1 MNMIYSVCIND
12 KLVLVDTCGLDGY
25 YGYIWILLLV
35 LYRVPGTWY
44 LVPGT
49 RYQVPDNMM
58 VTLRRVS

>member
-35 LYRVPGTWY
+35 LYRVPGTRY
-44 LVPGT
+44 QVPGT
-49 RYQVPDNMM
+49 RFL
-58 VTLRRVS
+58 TT